1 MLPRSFWPIIRCL
14 DIMNRY
20 KICGFKDD
28 PSIASEYVKF
38 LAANSG
44 TDLLDKVASKISII
58 EAELRELAEVTKG
71 LGGSSSTIMNKID
84 ENKRGLADLIKRVA
98 KLESQ
103 KH

>member
-1 MLPRSFWPIIRCL
+1 LT
-14 DIMNRY
+14 Y
-20 KICGFKDD
+20 KVCGFKDD

-44 TDLLDKVASKISII
+44 TDLLDKVVAKISSL
-58 EAELRELAEVTKG
+58 EAELKELSKVAKG

-84 ENKRGLADLIKRVA
+84 DNKRGISDLVKRMV